1 MDCVADASEKNAASI
16 FKSEVVGWEYGVS
29 HSSVWFSL
37 GGEGNDSDWF
47 AREENDSDWLAREEN
62 DSDWFASMEQCMV
75 DVSNTVIV
83 RAPG

>member
-37 GGEGNDSDWF
+37 G
-47 AREENDSDWLAREEN
+47 EENDSDWFAREEN